1 MNKQIYDYVLVL
13 IACIILCRS
22 GSDAEGPQHL
32 LPLPDVVLPHLLVVS
47 QRGVPRPRPR
57 VTSLLVFVQIP

>member
-1 MNKQIYDYVLVL
+1 MLVV
-13 IACIILCRS
+13 ITFCIILCRS

-32 LPLPDVVLPHLLVVS
+32 APLPDVVLPHLLVVR

-57 VTSLLVFVQIP
+57 VTSLLVLVQIP